1 MQTEQTRSFKKSLK
15 RLHPKQ
21 KKNLDEAIKLVMK
34 DPQCGKE
41 KKGDLAG
48 VRVYKFKMVNCL
60 NLLAYTYDDSCD
72 LITLLKLS
80 SHENYYRDLKN
91 EMK

>member
-1 MQTEQTRSFKKSLK
+1 MKIEQTRSFKKSLK
-15 RLHPKQ
+15 KLHPKQ
-21 KKNLDEAIKLVMK
+21 KGSLDEAIKSVMK
-34 DPQCGKE
+34 DPQCGEE